1 MQEGTRAN
9 TVPAN
14 TKRDRVTGP
23 TPGSVA
29 PASAVRS
36 ITLTRADGERLTLGG
51 GDPTRIMGILNLTPD
66 SFSDGGAYADPDA
79 ALRRAEEMA
88 AQGADLL
95 DLGAEST
102 RPGALPVP
110 AEVQR
115 RRLLPVLSA
124 LARARL
130 PVALS
135 VDTNDPEVACAAAD
149 AGATLLNL
157 TFPRHLLSG
166 PMGSGGRWL
175 ERFEGIVL
183 MHARGT
189 SATMTQADLCHYGPD
204 LIREIAAEL
213 QEVAAAL
220 LPDPALRDRVVFDPG
235 LGFAKT
241 AAQSLAL
248 LGQIAPLCAAL
259 RRPLICG
266 ASRKSF
272 LGQATGLPVGERLIP
287 SVAAAVLCAAGGA
300 AAVRV
305 HDVAATRQA
314 LQVVAAASLSQHR
327 HRAGGADAR

>member
-1 MQEGTRAN
+1 
-9 TVPAN
+9 
-14 TKRDRVTGP
+14 
-23 TPGSVA
+23 
-29 PASAVRS
+29 
-36 ITLTRADGERLTLGG
+36 
-51 GDPTRIMGILNLTPD
+51 MGILNLTPD
-66 SFSDGGAYADPDA
+66 SFSDGGVYADPDA

-88 AQGADLL
+88 AQGANLL

-102 RPGALPVP
+102 RPGAQPVP
-110 AEVQR
+110 AQVQR
-115 RRLLPVLSA
+115 QRLQPVLAA
-124 LARARL
+124 LSRARL

-149 AGATLLNL
+149 AGAAVLNL
-157 TFPRHLLSG
+157 TFPWRLCQLPGG
-166 PMGSGGRWL
+166 PPRWL
-175 ERFEGIVL
+175 ARFDGIVI

-189 SATMTQADLCHYGPD
+189 PATMTQADLCTYGPD
-204 LIREIAAEL
+204 LVREVAAEL
-213 QEVAAAL
+213 QEVASAL
-220 LPDPALRDRVVFDPG
+220 LPDPALRARVLFDPG

-259 RRPLICG
+259 GRPLLCG

-287 SVAAAVLCAAGGA
+287 SVTAAALCAAGGA

-314 LQVVAAASLSQHR
+314 LQVVAAAKAHAHAHGHLLG
-327 HRAGGADAR
+327 AGGADAR